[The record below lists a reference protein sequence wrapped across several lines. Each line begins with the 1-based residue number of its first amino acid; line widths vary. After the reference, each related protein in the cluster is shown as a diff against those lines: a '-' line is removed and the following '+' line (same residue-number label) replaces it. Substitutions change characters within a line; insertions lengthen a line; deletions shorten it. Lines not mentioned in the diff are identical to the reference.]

1 VVDVKNIVFDDCVR
15 IAFERL
21 IDRVSSS
28 GMRQPRIMANTTEPG
43 AGHRHPLL
51 RHMESGLTTV
61 GRRNARR
68 ERSEGK
74 NPRL

>member
-28 GMRQPRIMANTTEPG
+28 GMRQPWIIANTTEPA

-51 RHMESGLTTV
+51 RHMESGLTI